1 MAIKKLLTLLLFTYF
16 SLLYAQENKVYF
28 DDALSQHLRTFNN
41 KSDLAIKNDRPEEVD
56 ALFDSLVKNHLR
68 NTYIA
73 DLKFKKATGGKL
85 NTEKLDKPFL
95 LITKNSAIIQR
106 KAEITKINDLATEY
120 KDRVS
125 IIVLYWDKKRTA
137 KKKARSYNNNITV
150 VYADERNNKSNN
162 ALSIYKHSF
171 GVPVCFYINQDKQ
184 IFDIDRKFFL
194 KNLNTATKK
203 LFLEKAHK
211 SITALLE
218 TQNNG
223 IQSSLNINVTTL
235 DEP

>member
-41 KSDLAIKNDRPEEVD
+41 QSDLALKNDRPEEVD

-73 DLKFKKATGGKL
+73 DLKFKKVSGGKL
-85 NTEKLDKPFL
+85 NAEQLDKPFL

-106 KAEITKINDLATEY
+106 KAEINKINDLATAY
-120 KDRVS
+120 KDQVTF
-125 IIVLYWDKKRTA
+125 IVLYWDKKPTA
-137 KKKARSYNNNITV
+137 KKKARSYNNNVTV
-150 VYADERNNKSNN
+150 VYADERNNKSNST
-162 ALSIYKHSF
+162 LSIYKHSF

-184 IFDIDRKFFL
+184 IIDIDRKFFL
-194 KNLNTATKK
+194 KNLNTATKQ
-203 LFLEKAHK
+203 LFLEKAHNG
-211 SITALLE
+211 ITALLE
-218 TQNNG
+218 TQNNS
-223 IQSSLNINVTTL
+223 IQSSLNSNVSSL
-235 DEP
+235 DKP